1 MDAPAEILKSIL
13 NASSFRPFTRKA
25 TMRPDELSYSQWTLF
40 ARERAREACEET
52 FATRWG
58 VYPAWPGKDL
68 EVLCYFNNHP
78 YRKFPAL
85 RDEEMKKLKERL
97 EKAGIK
103 QLAYVTYPTDGPA
116 DGYSCAM
123 VLDARAD
130 QETFVLQVYEKIADE
145 SWEWIKRQPVTLDE
159 LPDDD

>member
-1 MDAPAEILKSIL
+1 
-13 NASSFRPFTRKA
+13 
-25 TMRPDELSYSQWTLF
+25 MRPDELPDSHWEIF
-40 ARERAREACEET
+40 AREMAREAHEET

-58 VYPAWPGKDL
+58 AYPAWPLKDM
-68 EVLCYFNNHP
+68 EVLCYFNNHH
-78 YRKFPAL
+78 YRKFPTL

-97 EKAGIK
+97 ENVGIK

-116 DGYSCAM
+116 DGYSCVM

-130 QETFVLQVYEKIADE
+130 QEAFVLKVYEEIADE
-145 SWEWIKRQPVTLDE
+145 SWEWIKRQPETSDE